1 MQLSIFSKT
10 DYPILHLNIC
20 PYQLAAP
27 VLTATLTD
35 SNSRRESVPQHE
47 GNMKANNQHAPKLL
61 IGSDLK
67 RFVQGERFH
76 ELASPKSIAAH
87 PPQERSVWRNSV
99 HCAWQSPEDAPSGS
113 PKRAGPPSNNPSFR
127 TLHRVN
133 QASGCPEGWGP
144 WGPPYREGLGG

>member
-20 PYQLAAP
+20 PYQLATP

-76 ELASPKSIAAH
+76 TPTSLKSVTAH
-87 PPQERSVWRNSV
+87 PPQERSVRRNTAHGKALRMHLQGVRKGPV
-99 HCAWQSPEDAPSGS
+99 H
-113 PKRAGPPSNNPSFR
+113 RR
-127 TLHRVN
+127 T
-133 QASGCPEGWGP
+133 
-144 WGPPYREGLGG
+144 